1 LPASHICIGKRK
13 DKRKDQNNKINIHTR
28 VFGVW
33 VLLTVTFVSFGVWT
47 LEFVMGFSA
56 EAISYKK
63 ICPSGQDKNNK
74 ETLKLIFYMPICLL
88 HCC

>member
-1 LPASHICIGKRK
+1 LEKEKTKTI
-13 DKRKDQNNKINIHTR
+13 KINIHTHLWSLGAPYCDICELWGLD
-28 VFGVW
+28 F
-33 VLLTVTFVSFGVWT
+33 
-47 LEFVMGFSA
+47 LEFVMGFPA

-74 ETLKLIFYMPICLL
+74 ETLKLIFDMPICLL